1 MIGKNIKI
9 KLILLNYLTGNNQ
22 LEKRIL
28 GIYHNFCDDNNKKYK
43 NGRITPGFMDVLTKE
58 EFELEKNDILE
69 KIRNGAIFIHPTDT
83 IYGIGCNALD
93 NEAVKKVRE
102 IKGRSK
108 NPFSII
114 APSKK
119 WIYDN
124 FEITEHAKEW
134 IEKLPGALTLILK
147 RKDGKV
153 ADAVAPGL
161 DTLGL
166 RIPDHWF
173 SSIVTE
179 LGFPIITTSANKVN
193 ENFMTSLEDLDPRIQ
208 EHIDFIIYEG
218 EKRGRPSKLIDLTKG
233 VEIIER

>member
-1 MIGKNIKI
+1 
-9 KLILLNYLTGNNQ
+9 
-22 LEKRIL
+22 
-28 GIYHNFCDDNNKKYK
+28 
-43 NGRITPGFMDVLTKE
+43 MDILTKE

-69 KIRNGAIFIHPTDT
+69 KIKNGVIFIHPTDT

-102 IKGRSK
+102 IKGRLK

-114 APSKK
+114 VPSKK

-134 IEKLPGALTLILK
+134 IKELPGALTLILK

-166 RIPDHWF
+166 RIPNHWF
-173 SSIVTE
+173 ASVVTE

-218 EKRGRPSKLIDLTKG
+218 EKHGRPSKIVDLTKE